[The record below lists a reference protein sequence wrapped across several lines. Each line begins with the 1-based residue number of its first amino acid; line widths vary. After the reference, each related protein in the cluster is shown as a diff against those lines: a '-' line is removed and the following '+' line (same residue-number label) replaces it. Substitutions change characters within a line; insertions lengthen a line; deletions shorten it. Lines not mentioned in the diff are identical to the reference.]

1 MTSFLR
7 PDENTLG
14 VIFGR
19 RTKGGPPG
27 VAKALRQASARGA
40 TLGTGYL
47 GVGAGVLSAI
57 QALYGLSL
65 FASQWATYPAPL
77 TAALAWVVYVAAF
90 VTALVTMSVLGDR
103 LPVWIFVIYLLAL
116 AAAVALDF
124 IAIWPLHN
132 IGLYATASIS
142 AGFGLMIVVTLRR
155 GREMLAAVGILGIAF
170 LVAIL
175 MDTEPLSAATFPN
188 QLNSLA
194 LVVLPTVIGVFVVR
208 GFRRMVQQ
216 ELDRVLVQSTVSAP
230 RFAVGML
237 ASEELAR
244 LDLAAEDLLESV
256 ATGRTALKLD
266 PKTASV
272 AASLATELRLHLIE
286 GRRETWLYHAVSESE
301 MLGKGV
307 TLSDK
312 GSLAGLLDP
321 GQRDGLLSAVWLLM
335 SDTRKP
341 SVTRTLSLTLGPVAP
356 ATERLPNNQIPVPIV
371 ITTTDVPRNR
381 VDPAIWASIARVG
394 RYSDST
400 ERSSLRVDIEC
411 IVDNPA
417 DQ

>member
-1 MTSFLR
+1 MSSFLR

-40 TLGTGYL
+40 TLGTSYL

-65 FASQWATYPAPL
+65 FASQWNTYPQPL
-77 TAALAWVVYVAAF
+77 TAALAWVLYVAAF

-116 AAAVALDF
+116 AGAVALDF
-124 IAIWPLHN
+124 IAIWPLHD

-155 GREMLAAVGILGIAF
+155 GREMLAAAGILGIAF
-170 LVAIL
+170 VVAII
-175 MDTEPLSAATFPN
+175 MDGQLTAATFPS
-188 QLNSLA
+188 QLNTLA
-194 LVVLPTVIGVFVVR
+194 LAVLPTVIGVFVVR

-301 MLGKGV
+301 MLGKSV

-312 GSLAGLLDP
+312 GSLAGLLDS

-356 ATERLPNNQIPVPIV
+356 MGERLPNNQIPVPIV

-381 VDPAIWASIARVG
+381 VDPAIWASISRVG